1 LGWWKRSKKK
11 IEIAVNPV
19 TVKTE
24 LEQFLADDKA
34 TYEALRNTMFLDP
47 KKPESSSKNIAEKA
61 KKAEKETDPIVAAQL
76 YEIAGSLAIYEGD
89 AEKVTEY
96 FGKCEKLLP
105 QRKHPILKNPEHAV
119 AKAQEYY
126 QKYLKT

>member
-1 LGWWKRSKKK
+1 LGWWKRSKKIDEK
-11 IEIAVNPV
+11 LLVNPV

-24 LEQFLADDKA
+24 LEQFLADDKT
-34 TYEALRNTMFLDP
+34 TYEALRRTMFLDP
-47 KKPESSSKNIAEKA
+47 RKPESSSKDIADKA
-61 KKAEKETDPIVAAQL
+61 KKAEKNPIVAGQL
-76 YEIAGSLAIYEGD
+76 YDIAGSLAIYEGD
-89 AEKVTEY
+89 AEKVAEY

-105 QRKHPILKNPEHAV
+105 QKSYPILKNPEKAV

>member
-11 IEIAVNPV
+11 DEKMLVNPV

-24 LEQFLADDKA
+24 LEQFLVNDKT
-34 TYEALRNTMFLDP
+34 TYEALRHTMFLDP
-47 KKPESSSKNIAEKA
+47 RKPESSSKDIAEKA
-61 KKAEKETDPIVAAQL
+61 KKAEKNPIIAGQL

-89 AEKVTEY
+89 VKKVVEY

-105 QRKHPILKNPEHAV
+105 QKSYPILENPEEAV